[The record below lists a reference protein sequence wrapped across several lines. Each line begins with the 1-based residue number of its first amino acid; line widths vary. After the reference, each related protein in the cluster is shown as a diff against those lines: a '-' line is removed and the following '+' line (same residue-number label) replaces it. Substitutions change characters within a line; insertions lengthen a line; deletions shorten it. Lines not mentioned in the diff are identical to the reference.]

1 MLPQF
6 RDSFMNMARSARD
19 MARSADGWVAS
30 EAAKRADAAR
40 GAGER
45 RSRAA
50 VMLGRPDD
58 VANEI
63 AGRMGSTK
71 EQLKSL
77 TGVMRG
83 IHAQNPRQR
92 RSDLSQA
99 ADLYGPMLNRGPWGL
114 TQQGVMEAINQGI
127 AEKALVRRGAL
138 PAAIGGGGLLAG
150 AAVTTGAQNLMA
162 LMQFMQ
168 GGDQQQQR
176 VEQSPLA

>member
-30 EAAKRADAAR
+30 EAGKRADAAR

-99 ADLYGPMLNRGPWGL
+99 ADLYGPMLNRGPGGL
-114 TQQGVMEAINQGI
+114 TQRGVMEAINQEI
-127 AEKALVRRGAL
+127 AENKYARRIGL
-138 PAAIGGGGLLAG
+138 PAAIAAGGVGAG
-150 AAVTTGAQNLMA
+150 VAVTPAAQGLINLMQY
-162 LMQFMQ
+162 MQA
-168 GGDQQQQR
+168 GDQQQER